1 MPKNVTTLEFIM
13 TQSNSINDSG
23 MEGQQGRPLQAAP
36 NQETGGSTSPST
48 PSTPPGSST
57 SSSARNASDYGN
69 EEQQSRPVDL
79 SDTTPT
85 VATSHG
91 GARILG
97 TPDSMASSEGPGP
110 YLMLAD
116 TLTGNDVDNFADEKL
131 GDVKGIML
139 DVQRGRIAYAV
150 LSVGGFLG
158 LGDRLFAIPWSAL
171 TLDTA
176 NERFLLDVDKEAL
189 KNAPGFDKDQWPSMA
204 DYQWASQIHSYYRA
218 QPYWDQH

>member
-1 MPKNVTTLEFIM
+1 M
-13 TQSNSINDSG
+13 TQSNSINESG
-23 MEGQQGRPLQAAP
+23 MEGQQGQPLQAAP
-36 NQETGGSTSPST
+36 TQGTDRGYTSPST
-48 PSTPPGSST
+48 PSSAR
-57 SSSARNASDYGN
+57 SSSDYED
-69 EEQQSRPVDL
+69 EEQQARRVDL
-79 SDTTPT
+79 SDTTPN
-85 VATSHG
+85 VATSQG
-91 GARILG
+91 GAKILG

-116 TLTGNDVDNFADEKL
+116 TLTGDKVDNFADEKL

-171 TLDTA
+171 TLDSA

-189 KNAPGFDKDQWPSMA
+189 KNAPGFDKDHWPSMA
-204 DYQWASQIHSYYRA
+204 DFQWASQVHTFYRA
-218 QPYWDQH
+218 RPYWEQH